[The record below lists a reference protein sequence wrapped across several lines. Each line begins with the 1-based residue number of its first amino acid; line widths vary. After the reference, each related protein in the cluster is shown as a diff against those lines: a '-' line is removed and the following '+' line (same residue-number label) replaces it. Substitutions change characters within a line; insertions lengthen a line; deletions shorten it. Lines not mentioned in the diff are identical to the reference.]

1 MHRKLASTALIGLMT
16 AALLTAAAVHASPP
30 VGAPA
35 PAFALPDQKGEVR
48 QLSDYGGKWLV
59 LYFYPKDDTPGC
71 TTQACEFRDNIFA
84 FRRLGAE
91 IVGISLD
98 DVESHMAFAEKHGLP
113 FTLLADEGGAVA
125 QEYGVLRNFGVVQ
138 LAKRET
144 FLISPEGQIA
154 RHYDKVD
161 VSTHSAEVLSDIK
174 ALSGG
179 S

>member
-1 MHRKLASTALIGLMT
+1 MNRKLVTTIISLS
-16 AALLTAAAVHASPP
+16 AALLLATVAAHASPP
-30 VGAPA
+30 IGAPA
-35 PAFALPDQKGEVR
+35 PDFALPDQKGKLR

-98 DVESHMAFAEKHGLP
+98 DIDSHKNFADKHGLP
-113 FTLLADEGGAVA
+113 FTLLADDGGAVA
-125 QEYGVLRNFGVVQ
+125 REYGVLRNFGVVQ
-138 LAKRET
+138 LANRET
-144 FLISPEGQIA
+144 FLISPQGVVA
-154 RHYDKVD
+154 RHYQKVD

-179 S
+179 G

>member
-1 MHRKLASTALIGLMT
+1 MNRTLVPTIAGLFA
-16 AALLTAAAVHASPP
+16 AALLAAAAAHASPP

-35 PAFALPDQKGEVR
+35 PGFALPDQQGELR

-84 FRRLGAE
+84 FRKLGAE

-113 FTLLADEGGAVA
+113 FTLLADDGGAVA
-125 QEYGVLRNFGVVQ
+125 REYGVLRDFGVVQ
-138 LAKRET
+138 LARRET
-144 FLISPEGQIA
+144 FLISPQGVIA

-161 VSTHSAEVLSDIK
+161 VSTHSAEVLTDIE